1 MIFLVNALLTLALL
15 AAPSSSWAMRA
26 PVNALALEGKTVGSQ
41 RVYCASS
48 YEKNSETSLK
58 PINQLQVGDEV
69 LAWSEWKERG
79 TNASADQ
86 RLSYENVTD
95 VFTTSER
102 LRTLVHLSLD
112 NGQTLSATDGHPFF
126 TQDGWRDAIML
137 KKGGKLLLK
146 GEDSDAAERWAQIT
160 DIRTEQESVTTYNLE
175 VANAHTFFVGVDGVL
190 VHNARGCANPVVRE
204 AIDAGKRA
212 HKAYKDVLGHIEE
225 TLKNGKRPDSVD
237 RVNNIVRELKPDTA
251 SGIKKGTE
259 QLKGYVDQLQKETGQ
274 PWQGFLDLY
283 RAKR

>member
-1 MIFLVNALLTLALL
+1 MTFFTRAIVIFSLF
-15 AAPSSSWAMRA
+15 AASANTWAMRA
-26 PVNALALEGKTVGSQ
+26 PANELALDDKTADGH
-41 RVYCASS
+41 RIYCASS
-48 YEKNSETSLK
+48 YENNSEIALK
-58 PINQLQVGDEV
+58 PINQLQIDGKVF
-69 LAWSEWKERG
+69 AWSEWKERG

-146 GEDSDAAERWAQIT
+146 GGDGDAAEHWAQIT

-175 VANAHTFFVGVDGVL
+175 VANAHTFFVGADGVL
-190 VHNARGCANPVVRE
+190 VHNHGNSKSCDKLQYLYRIFDAGGNTKKFGVTGVAPNKYGLPRPNSQLKPGDKYEVVGTANNRAEILAKERE
-204 AIDAGKRA
+204 AVQDFKDLFGKPP
-212 HKAYKDVLGHIEE
+212 
-225 TLKNGKRPDSVD
+225 PDNKFP
-237 RVNNIVRELKPDTA
+237 RVK
-251 SGIKKGTE
+251 
-259 QLKGYVDQLQKETGQ
+259 
-274 PWQGFLDLY
+274 
-283 RAKR
+283 